1 MKPGCT
7 LFLLLFSALTAS
19 ITAHAQLSSS
29 TTTAPYL
36 LAGSPTFD
44 LSISQFRENFNR
56 QNPDLPL
63 NEFRAIENSRDK
75 ANLTRAASKIN
86 ENLYASTA
94 LERGTLKVKSMQI
107 TWLPI
112 QGPEQKAAKAKA
124 LEYMAA
130 IIRTVAPLLT
140 KEQSQKKLQK
150 MLIAGK
156 GKHYYAETEGA
167 VRYVVADNGEKGLTF
182 AVEPIKL
189 ALSENLEG
197 GELMTKKQSLSGDE
211 SLYCFT
217 DHAALTSGH
226 LP

>member
-19 ITAHAQLSSS
+19 ITAHAKLSSS

-75 ANLTRAASKIN
+75 ANLTRAANKIN

-189 ALSENLEG
+189 TLSENLEG
-197 GELMTKKQSLSGDE
+197 
-211 SLYCFT
+211 
-217 DHAALTSGH
+217 AN
-226 LP
+226 

>member
-29 TTTAPYL
+29 TTAAPYL

-189 ALSENLEG
+189 TLSENLEG
-197 GELMTKKQSLSGDE
+197 
-211 SLYCFT
+211 
-217 DHAALTSGH
+217 AN
-226 LP
+226 

>member
-1 MKPGCT
+1 MKLGCT

-19 ITAHAQLSSS
+19 ITARAQLSSE

-44 LSISQFRENFNR
+44 LSISQFREDFNCH
-56 QNPDLPL
+56 NPALPL

-94 LERGTLKVKSMQI
+94 LERDTLKVKSMQI

-150 MLIAGK
+150 MLITGK
-156 GKHYYAETEGA
+156 GKHYYAEIEGS

-189 ALSENLEG
+189 TLSENLERIDD
-197 GELMTKKQSLSGDE
+197 KK
-211 SLYCFT
+211 
-217 DHAALTSGH
+217 
-226 LP
+226 

>member
-19 ITAHAQLSSS
+19 ITAHSQLSSS

-197 GELMTKKQSLSGDE
+197 
-211 SLYCFT
+211 
-217 DHAALTSGH
+217 AN
-226 LP
+226 

>member
-1 MKPGCT
+1 MKPGCI

-197 GELMTKKQSLSGDE
+197 
-211 SLYCFT
+211 
-217 DHAALTSGH
+217 AN
-226 LP
+226 

>member
-29 TTTAPYL
+29 TTTAAYL

-197 GELMTKKQSLSGDE
+197 
-211 SLYCFT
+211 
-217 DHAALTSGH
+217 AN
-226 LP
+226 

>member
-130 IIRTVAPLLT
+130 IIRTVSPLLT

-189 ALSENLEG
+189 TLSENLEG
-197 GELMTKKQSLSGDE
+197 
-211 SLYCFT
+211 
-217 DHAALTSGH
+217 AN
-226 LP
+226 

>member
-189 ALSENLEG
+189 ALSENMEG
-197 GELMTKKQSLSGDE
+197 
-211 SLYCFT
+211 
-217 DHAALTSGH
+217 AN
-226 LP
+226 

>member
-75 ANLTRAASKIN
+75 ANLTRTASKIN

-197 GELMTKKQSLSGDE
+197 
-211 SLYCFT
+211 
-217 DHAALTSGH
+217 AN
-226 LP
+226 

>member
-36 LAGSPTFD
+36 LAGSPTFV

-197 GELMTKKQSLSGDE
+197 
-211 SLYCFT
+211 
-217 DHAALTSGH
+217 AN
-226 LP
+226 

>member
-19 ITAHAQLSSS
+19 ITAHAQLSSSS

-189 ALSENLEG
+189 TLSENLEG
-197 GELMTKKQSLSGDE
+197 
-211 SLYCFT
+211 
-217 DHAALTSGH
+217 AN
-226 LP
+226 

>member
-19 ITAHAQLSSS
+19 ITAHAQLPSS

-197 GELMTKKQSLSGDE
+197 
-211 SLYCFT
+211 
-217 DHAALTSGH
+217 AN
-226 LP
+226 

>member
-44 LSISQFRENFNR
+44 LSISQLRENFNR

-150 MLIAGK
+150 MFIAGK

-189 ALSENLEG
+189 TLSENLEG
-197 GELMTKKQSLSGDE
+197 
-211 SLYCFT
+211 
-217 DHAALTSGH
+217 AN
-226 LP
+226 

>member
-112 QGPEQKAAKAKA
+112 QGPEQKATKAKA

-189 ALSENLEG
+189 TLSENLEG
-197 GELMTKKQSLSGDE
+197 
-211 SLYCFT
+211 
-217 DHAALTSGH
+217 AN
-226 LP
+226 

>member
-112 QGPEQKAAKAKA
+112 QGPKQKAAKAKA

-197 GELMTKKQSLSGDE
+197 
-211 SLYCFT
+211 
-217 DHAALTSGH
+217 AN
-226 LP
+226 

>member
-75 ANLTRAASKIN
+75 ANLTSAASKIN

-197 GELMTKKQSLSGDE
+197 
-211 SLYCFT
+211 
-217 DHAALTSGH
+217 AN
-226 LP
+226 